1 MEKSPRQL
9 LKTVFGYDEFRPL
22 QEDIIERTLAGSDSF
37 VLMPTGGGKS
47 MCFQIPALCFD
58 GITIVV
64 SPLISLMKDQV
75 QALQSNGIKAD
86 FFNSSITPQEENS
99 VISRAEKGEIQ
110 LLYLSPEKL
119 ISVSNTW
126 LQNLN
131 IKLVAIDEAHCVSMW
146 GHDFRPEYTQI
157 KSFRNSLPDVPFMA
171 LTATADKSART
182 DIETQLGLKDSKLF
196 ISSFDRKNLAIEVRG
211 QIPKKKKLREIGQFV
226 QRKKNE
232 SGIIYCLSRK
242 NTEEVAEY
250 LKTDGH
256 SVAFYHA
263 GMDAEERERVQT
275 EFINDDTKIIV
286 ATIAFGM
293 GIDKSN
299 VRWVI
304 HYNLPKNLEG
314 YYQEIGRA
322 GRDGLPS
329 ETRLYFTMRD
339 FVLYSQFAD
348 DGANSAMQKDKLNR
362 MLQFAEAKSC
372 RRKILLSYFGEHLP
386 EDCGNCDVCRNP
398 PKDFDGTLLAQKAL
412 SGIARM
418 KEKEGITMLI
428 NVLRGSNNAE
438 VHAAGYFRLKTYGV
452 GKDIGFN
459 DWRDYII
466 QLANQGLIEIMYS
479 ERSALKISP
488 VGWKVLRGE
497 LPVKLTFP
505 TIAEEQNRKKPKAAI
520 MAEDGEVDTD
530 LFAELKKLRYSIS
543 REENMPAYIIFSD
556 KSLKAMA
563 SDLPVTE
570 NAFLAISGVGMN
582 KMEKYG
588 EEFMEVIKKF
598 KSVTKPKKVPTTYE
612 TLVLYK
618 AGLDPKEIAEKRELQ
633 ITTIYSHLAKLYT
646 EGKEV
651 NLEKLVAKEVVD
663 KVRMAFHELNR
674 ETELKPI
681 FEKLGEAVSYG
692 EIRMSLAI
700 VNRDVHPLSDFER
713 DGRNQFSQD
722 GAADE
727 R

>member
-1 MEKSPRQL
+1 MEKNPQTL
-9 LKTVFGYDEFRPL
+9 LKNVFGYDEFRPL
-22 QEDIIERTLAGSDSF
+22 QQEIIERTLAGNDSF

-86 FFNSSITPQEENS
+86 FFNSSISPQAEND
-99 VISRAEKGEIQ
+99 VIARAMKGEIQ

-119 ISVSNTW
+119 ISVSNRW
-126 LQNLN
+126 LKNLN

-146 GHDFRPEYTQI
+146 GHDFRPEYTQL
-157 KSFRNSLPDVPFMA
+157 KVFRNSLPEVPFMA
-171 LTATADKSART
+171 LTATADKSARA
-182 DIETQLGLKDSKLF
+182 DIEEQLGLKDSKLF
-196 ISSFDRKNLAIEVRG
+196 ISSFDRKNLSIEVRG
-211 QIPKKKKLREIGQFV
+211 QVPKKTKLQEIGRFV
-226 QRKKNE
+226 ERKKNE

-242 NTEEVAEY
+242 NTEEVADY
-250 LKTDGH
+250 LKEDGH
-256 SVAFYHA
+256 SVVFYHA

-275 EFINDDTKIIV
+275 DFINDDTKIIV

-329 ETRLYFTMRD
+329 ETRLYYNMRD

-348 DGANSAMQKDKLNR
+348 DGANSTMQKDKLNR

-372 RRKILLSYFGEHLP
+372 RRKILLSYFGEHLNK
-386 EDCGNCDVCRNP
+386 DCGNCDVCDNP

-438 VHAAGYFRLKTYGV
+438 VNAAGYFQLKTYGV
-452 GKDIGFN
+452 GKDVSFF

-479 ERSALKISP
+479 ESSALKISP
-488 VGWKVLRGE
+488 IGWKVLKGE
-497 LPVKLTFP
+497 QSIKLTLP
-505 TIAEEQNRKKPKAAI
+505 ITAEEKKRKTPKVMK
-520 MAEDGEVDTD
+520 MADEGEVDTD

-543 REENMPAYIIFSD
+543 REEKVPAYIIFND

-570 NAFLAISGVGMN
+570 NQFLAISGVGMN
-582 KMEKYG
+582 KMEQYG
-588 EEFMEVIKKF
+588 EEFMAVIRKF
-598 KSVTKPKKVPTTYE
+598 KTVAKPKTVPTTLE
-612 TLVLYK
+612 TFALYK
-618 AGLDPKEIAEKRELQ
+618 DGLTPKEIAAKRDLQ
-633 ITTIYSHLAKLYT
+633 ITTIYSHLSQLYT

-651 NLEKLVAKEVVD
+651 ELEKLVEKEAVD
-663 KVRMAFHELNR
+663 KVRVAFNALDR
-674 ETELKPI
+674 EIALKPI
-681 FEKLGEAVSYG
+681 FEKLNEAVSYG
-692 EIRMSLAI
+692 EIRMSLTLI
-700 VNRDVHPLSDFER
+700 LKNE
-713 DGRNQFSQD
+713 
-722 GAADE
+722 
-727 R
+727 

>member
-1 MEKSPRQL
+1 METNPQTL
-9 LKTVFGYDEFRPL
+9 LKNVFGYDEFRPL
-22 QEDIIERTLAGSDSF
+22 QQEIIDRTLAGKDSF

-75 QALQSNGIKAD
+75 QSLQSNGIKAD
-86 FFNSSITPQEENS
+86 FFNSSISPQEESS
-99 VISRAEKGEIQ
+99 VIDRATKGKIK

-119 ISVSNTW
+119 ISVSNSW
-126 LQNLN
+126 LKDLN

-146 GHDFRPEYTQI
+146 GHDFRPEYTQL
-157 KSFRNSLPDVPFMA
+157 KVFRNSLPNVPFMA

-182 DIETQLGLKDSKLF
+182 DIEEQLGLKESKLF
-196 ISSFDRKNLAIEVRG
+196 ISSFDRKNLSIEVRG
-211 QIPKKKKLREIGQFV
+211 QVPKKKKLQEIGLFL

-242 NTEEVAEY
+242 NTEEVADH
-250 LKTDGH
+250 LKAEGH

-263 GMDAEERERVQT
+263 GMGAEERERVQT
-275 EFINDDTKIIV
+275 EFIHDDTKIIV

-329 ETRLYFTMRD
+329 ETWLYYNMRD
-339 FVLYSQFAD
+339 FVLYSQFAN
-348 DGANSAMQKDKLNR
+348 DGANPTMQKDKLNR

-372 RRKILLSYFGEHLP
+372 RRKILLSYFGEHLTS
-386 EDCGNCDVCRNP
+386 DCGNCDVCENP

-418 KEKEGITMLI
+418 QEKEGITMLI

-438 VHAAGYFRLKTYGV
+438 VQAAGYFQLKTYGV
-452 GKDIGFN
+452 GSDVSFFN
-459 DWRDYII
+459 WRDYII
-466 QLANQGLIEIMYS
+466 QLANQGLIEIMYG
-479 ERSALKISP
+479 EGSALKISP
-488 VGWKVLRGE
+488 IGWKVLKGE
-497 LPVKLTFP
+497 QTIKLTLP
-505 TIAEEQNRKKPKAAI
+505 ISAEEKKMKKPKVVNIAYE
-520 MAEDGEVDTD
+520 AEVNTD
-530 LFAELKKLRYSIS
+530 LFNELKKLRYSIAK
-543 REENMPAYIIFSD
+543 EKKLPAYIVFND

-570 NAFLAISGVGMN
+570 TEFLSISGVGTN
-582 KMEKYG
+582 KMEQYG
-588 EEFMEVIKKF
+588 TKFMGVIRKF
-598 KSVTKPKKVPTTYE
+598 KS
-612 TLVLYK
+612 
-618 AGLDPKEIAEKRELQ
+618 AG
-633 ITTIYSHLAKLYT
+633 
-646 EGKEV
+646 
-651 NLEKLVAKEVVD
+651 
-663 KVRMAFHELNR
+663 
-674 ETELKPI
+674 
-681 FEKLGEAVSYG
+681 
-692 EIRMSLAI
+692 
-700 VNRDVHPLSDFER
+700 
-713 DGRNQFSQD
+713 
-722 GAADE
+722 
-727 R
+727 

>member
-1 MEKSPRQL
+1 MLTTQENPQTL
-9 LKTVFGYDEFRPL
+9 LKNVFGYDEFRPL
-22 QEDIIERTLAGSDSF
+22 QQEIIDRTIAGKDSF

-86 FFNSSITPQEENS
+86 FFNSSISAQEEND
-99 VISRAEKGEIQ
+99 VIDRAAKGEIQ

-119 ISVSNTW
+119 ISVRNTW

-131 IKLVAIDEAHCVSMW
+131 IKFVAIDEAHCVSMW
-146 GHDFRPEYTQI
+146 GHDFRPEYTQL
-157 KSFRNSLPDVPFMA
+157 KAFRDSLPDVPFMA
-171 LTATADKSART
+171 LTATADKSARS
-182 DIETQLGLKDSKLF
+182 DIEEQLGLRDSKLF
-196 ISSFDRKNLAIEVRG
+196 ISSFDRKNLSIEVRG
-211 QIPKKKKLREIGQFV
+211 QVQKKKKLQEITRFV
-226 QRKKNE
+226 ERKKNE

-242 NTEEVAEY
+242 NTEEVADY
-250 LKTDGH
+250 LKADGH

-263 GMDAEERERVQT
+263 GMNPEERERVQT
-275 EFINDDTKIIV
+275 AFIHDDTKIIV

-329 ETRLYFTMRD
+329 ETRLYYNMRD

-348 DGANSAMQKDKLNR
+348 DGANTKMQKEKLSR

-372 RRKILLSYFGEHLP
+372 RRKILLSYFGEHLS
-386 EDCGNCDVCRNP
+386 EDCGNCDVCENP

-418 KEKEGITMLI
+418 NESEGITMLI
-428 NVLRGSNNAE
+428 NVLRGSNNSE
-438 VHAAGYFRLKTYGV
+438 VHAEGYYQLKTYGV
-452 GKDIGFN
+452 GKDISFF

-479 ERSALKISP
+479 ESSALKITP
-488 VGWKVLRGE
+488 IGWKVLKGE
-497 LPVKLTFP
+497 RSIKLTLPVNP
-505 TIAEEQNRKKPKAAI
+505 EEKKKTPKATVIVHEEAVNP
-520 MAEDGEVDTD
+520 E
-530 LFAELKKLRYSIS
+530 LFAELKQLRSSIAQ
-543 REENMPAYIIFSD
+543 EENMPAYIIFND
-556 KSLKAMA
+556 KSLKGMA
-563 SDLPVTE
+563 SELPVTE
-570 NAFLAISGVGMN
+570 NQFLAISGVGMS

-588 EEFMEVIKKF
+588 EEFMSVIRKYKA
-598 KSVTKPKKVPTTYE
+598 TPKPKKAPTTDETFALYE
-612 TLVLYK
+612 E
-618 AGLDPKEIAEKRELQ
+618 GLSPKEIADKRELQ
-633 ITTIYSHLAKLYT
+633 ITTIYSHLSQLYT

-651 NLEKLVAKEVVD
+651 ELEKLVAKEVVD
-663 KVRMAFHELNR
+663 KVRIAFNELGR
-674 ETELKPI
+674 AVVLKPI
-681 FEKLGEAVSYG
+681 YEQLNETVSYG
-692 EIRMSLAI
+692 EIRMGLTLI
-700 VNRDVHPLSDFER
+700 LKNE
-713 DGRNQFSQD
+713 
-722 GAADE
+722 
-727 R
+727 

>member
-1 MEKSPRQL
+1 MEKHPQTL
-9 LKTVFGYDEFRPL
+9 LKNVFGYDEFRPL
-22 QEDIIERTLAGSDSF
+22 QQEIIDRTLVGKDSF

-75 QALQSNGIKAD
+75 QALESNGIKAD
-86 FFNSSITPQEENS
+86 FFNSSISPQAEND
-99 VISRAEKGEIQ
+99 VISRATKGEIQ

-126 LQNLN
+126 LKKLN

-146 GHDFRPEYTQI
+146 GHDFRPEYTQL
-157 KSFRNSLPDVPFMA
+157 KVFRNSLPEVPFMA

-182 DIETQLGLKDSKLF
+182 DIEEQLGLKDSKLF
-196 ISSFDRKNLAIEVRG
+196 ISSFDRKNLSIEVRG
-211 QIPKKKKLREIGQFV
+211 QVPKQKKLQEIEQFV
-226 QRKKNE
+226 ERKKNE

-242 NTEEVAEY
+242 NTEEVANY
-250 LKTDGH
+250 LKEDGH

-263 GMDAEERERVQT
+263 GMNPEERERVQT
-275 EFINDDTKIIV
+275 KFINDDTKIIV

-329 ETRLYFTMRD
+329 ETRLYYNMKD

-348 DGANSAMQKDKLNR
+348 NGANSTMQKEKLSR

-372 RRKILLSYFGEHLP
+372 RRKILLSYFGEHLTNA
-386 EDCGNCDVCRNP
+386 CGNCDVCDNP

-438 VHAAGYFRLKTYGV
+438 VYAGGYFQLKTYGV
-452 GKDIGFN
+452 GSDVSFF

-479 ERSALKISP
+479 EGSALKISP
-488 VGWKVLRGE
+488 IGWKVLRGE
-497 LPVKLTFP
+497 QSIKLTLP
-505 TIAEEQNRKKPKAAI
+505 IIAKEKKRREPKFI
-520 MAEDGEVDTD
+520 KRTDEGEVNME
-530 LFAELKKLRYSIS
+530 LFTELKKLRYSIS
-543 REENMPAYIIFSD
+543 REENVPAYIIFND

-563 SDLPVTE
+563 SDLPITE
-570 NAFLAISGVGMN
+570 NQFLAISGVGMN
-582 KMEKYG
+582 KMKKYG
-588 EEFMEVIKKF
+588 EKFMKVIRKF
-598 KSVTKPKKVPTTYE
+598 
-612 TLVLYK
+612 
-618 AGLDPKEIAEKRELQ
+618 
-633 ITTIYSHLAKLYT
+633 
-646 EGKEV
+646 
-651 NLEKLVAKEVVD
+651 
-663 KVRMAFHELNR
+663 
-674 ETELKPI
+674 
-681 FEKLGEAVSYG
+681 
-692 EIRMSLAI
+692 
-700 VNRDVHPLSDFER
+700 
-713 DGRNQFSQD
+713 
-722 GAADE
+722 
-727 R
+727 

>member
-1 MEKSPRQL
+1 MEKHPQTL
-9 LKTVFGYDEFRPL
+9 LKNVFGYDKFRPL
-22 QEDIIERTLAGSDSF
+22 QQEIIDRTLVGKDSF

-75 QALQSNGIKAD
+75 QALESNGIKAD
-86 FFNSSITPQEENS
+86 FFNSSISPQAEND
-99 VISRAEKGEIQ
+99 VISRATKGEIQ

-126 LQNLN
+126 LKKLN

-146 GHDFRPEYTQI
+146 GHDFRPEYTQL
-157 KSFRNSLPDVPFMA
+157 KVFRNSLPEVPFMA

-182 DIETQLGLKDSKLF
+182 DIEEQLGLKDSKLF
-196 ISSFDRKNLAIEVRG
+196 ISSFDRKNLSIEVRG
-211 QIPKKKKLREIGQFV
+211 QVPKQKKLQEIEQFV
-226 QRKKNE
+226 ERKKNE

-242 NTEEVAEY
+242 NTEEVANY
-250 LKTDGH
+250 LKEDGH

-263 GMDAEERERVQT
+263 GMNPEEREQVQT
-275 EFINDDTKIIV
+275 KFINDDTKIIV

-329 ETRLYFTMRD
+329 ETRLYYNMKD

-348 DGANSAMQKDKLNR
+348 NGANSTMQKEKLSR

-372 RRKILLSYFGEHLP
+372 RRKILLSYFGEHLTNA
-386 EDCGNCDVCRNP
+386 CGNCDVCDNP

-438 VHAAGYFRLKTYGV
+438 VYAGGYFQLKTYGV
-452 GKDIGFN
+452 GSDVSFF

-479 ERSALKISP
+479 EGSALKISP
-488 VGWKVLRGE
+488 IGWKVLRGE
-497 LPVKLTFP
+497 QSIKLTLP
-505 TIAEEQNRKKPKAAI
+505 IIAKEKKRRKPKF
-520 MAEDGEVDTD
+520 MKMTDEGEVNME
-530 LFAELKKLRYSIS
+530 LFTELKKLRYSIS
-543 REENMPAYIIFSD
+543 REENVPAYIIFND

-563 SDLPVTE
+563 SDLPITE
-570 NAFLAISGVGMN
+570 NQFLAISGVGMN
-582 KMEKYG
+582 KMKKYG
-588 EEFMEVIKKF
+588 EKFMKVIRKF
-598 KSVTKPKKVPTTYE
+598 
-612 TLVLYK
+612 
-618 AGLDPKEIAEKRELQ
+618 
-633 ITTIYSHLAKLYT
+633 
-646 EGKEV
+646 
-651 NLEKLVAKEVVD
+651 
-663 KVRMAFHELNR
+663 
-674 ETELKPI
+674 
-681 FEKLGEAVSYG
+681 
-692 EIRMSLAI
+692 
-700 VNRDVHPLSDFER
+700 
-713 DGRNQFSQD
+713 
-722 GAADE
+722 
-727 R
+727 

>member
-1 MEKSPRQL
+1 MEKTPQTL
-9 LKTVFGYDEFRPL
+9 LKDVFGYDEFRPL
-22 QEDIIERTLAGSDSF
+22 QQEIIDRTLAGKDSF

-47 MCFQIPALCFD
+47 MCFQIPALCFN

-75 QALQSNGIKAD
+75 QALQANGIQAD
-86 FFNSSITPQEENS
+86 FFNSSISPQAEND
-99 VISRAEKGEIQ
+99 VITRAKNGQIK

-126 LQNLN
+126 LRDLN

-146 GHDFRPEYTQI
+146 GHDFRPEYTQL
-157 KSFRNSLPDVPFMA
+157 KAFRNSLPEVPFMA
-171 LTATADKSART
+171 LTATADKSARA
-182 DIETQLGLKDSKLF
+182 DIEMQLGLKDSKLF
-196 ISSFDRKNLAIEVRG
+196 ISSFDRKNLSIEVRG
-211 QIPKKKKLREIGQFV
+211 QVPKNKKLQEIAQFV
-226 QRKKNE
+226 KRKKNE

-242 NTEEVAEY
+242 NTEEVADY
-250 LKTDGH
+250 LKADGH

-263 GMDAEERERVQT
+263 GMNPEERERVQT
-275 EFINDDTKIIV
+275 AFIHDDTKIIV

-329 ETRLYFTMRD
+329 ETRLYYNMSD

-348 DGANSAMQKDKLNR
+348 DGANSAMQKDKLSR

-372 RRKILLSYFGEHLP
+372 RRKILLSYFGEHLTK
-386 EDCGNCDVCRNP
+386 DCGNCDVCANP

-438 VHAAGYFRLKTYGV
+438 VHAGGYSQLKTYGV
-452 GKDIGFN
+452 GKDVSFI

-479 ERSALKISP
+479 EGSALKISP
-488 VGWKVLRGE
+488 IGWKVLKGE
-497 LPVKLTFP
+497 QRIKLTLPVVP
-505 TIAEEQNRKKPKAAI
+505 EEKNKMRPNAMK
-520 MAEDGEVDTD
+520 MADEEDVNTD
-530 LFAELKKLRYSIS
+530 LFTALKQLRYSIS
-543 REENMPAYIIFSD
+543 QEENFPAYLIFSD
-556 KSLKAMA
+556 KSLKGMA
-563 SDLPVTE
+563 VDMPVTE
-570 NAFLAISGVGMN
+570 NQFLAISGVGMN

-588 EEFMEVIKKF
+588 EEFMRVIRKF
-598 KSVTKPKKVPTTYE
+598 SSSPKPKKTPTTLE
-612 TLVLYK
+612 TFVLYK
-618 AGLDPKEIAEKRELQ
+618 EGLNPAEIAAKRDLQ
-633 ITTIYSHLAKLYT
+633 ITTVYSHLSQLYT
-646 EGKEV
+646 EGKGVE
-651 NLEKLVAKEVVD
+651 LEKLVEKAVVD
-663 KVRMAFHELNR
+663 KVRVAFNELDR
-674 ETELKPI
+674 EIALKPI
-681 FEKLGEAVSYG
+681 FEKLNEEVSYG
-692 EIRMSLAI
+692 EIRMSLTLI
-700 VNRDVHPLSDFER
+700 LKNE
-713 DGRNQFSQD
+713 
-722 GAADE
+722 
-727 R
+727 

>member
-1 MEKSPRQL
+1 MEKHPQTL
-9 LKTVFGYDEFRPL
+9 LKNVFGYDKFRPL
-22 QEDIIERTLAGSDSF
+22 QQEIIDRTLVGKDSF

-75 QALQSNGIKAD
+75 QALESNGIKAD
-86 FFNSSITPQEENS
+86 FFNSSISPQAEND
-99 VISRAEKGEIQ
+99 VISRATKGEIQ

-126 LQNLN
+126 LKKLN

-146 GHDFRPEYTQI
+146 GHDFRPEYTQL
-157 KSFRNSLPDVPFMA
+157 KVFRNSLPEVPFMA

-182 DIETQLGLKDSKLF
+182 DIEEQLGLKDSKLF
-196 ISSFDRKNLAIEVRG
+196 ISSFDRKNLSIEVRG
-211 QIPKKKKLREIGQFV
+211 QVPKQKKLQEIEQFV
-226 QRKKNE
+226 ERKKNE

-242 NTEEVAEY
+242 NTEEVANY
-250 LKTDGH
+250 LKEDGH

-263 GMDAEERERVQT
+263 GMNPEEREQVQT
-275 EFINDDTKIIV
+275 KFINDDTKIIV

-329 ETRLYFTMRD
+329 ETRLYYNMKD

-348 DGANSAMQKDKLNR
+348 NGANSTMQKEKLSR

-372 RRKILLSYFGEHLP
+372 RRKILLSYFGEHLTNA
-386 EDCGNCDVCRNP
+386 CGNCDVCDNP

-438 VHAAGYFRLKTYGV
+438 VYAGGYFQLKTYGV
-452 GKDIGFN
+452 GSDVSFF

-479 ERSALKISP
+479 EGSALKISP
-488 VGWKVLRGE
+488 IGWKVLRGE
-497 LPVKLTFP
+497 QSIKLTLP
-505 TIAEEQNRKKPKAAI
+505 IIANEKKRREPKF
-520 MAEDGEVDTD
+520 MKMTDEGEVNME
-530 LFAELKKLRYSIS
+530 LFTELKKLRYSIS
-543 REENMPAYIIFSD
+543 REENVPAYIIFND

-563 SDLPVTE
+563 SDLPITE
-570 NAFLAISGVGMN
+570 NQFLAISGVGMN
-582 KMEKYG
+582 KMKKYG
-588 EEFMEVIKKF
+588 EKFMKVIRKF
-598 KSVTKPKKVPTTYE
+598 
-612 TLVLYK
+612 
-618 AGLDPKEIAEKRELQ
+618 
-633 ITTIYSHLAKLYT
+633 
-646 EGKEV
+646 
-651 NLEKLVAKEVVD
+651 
-663 KVRMAFHELNR
+663 
-674 ETELKPI
+674 
-681 FEKLGEAVSYG
+681 
-692 EIRMSLAI
+692 
-700 VNRDVHPLSDFER
+700 
-713 DGRNQFSQD
+713 
-722 GAADE
+722 
-727 R
+727 

>member
-1 MEKSPRQL
+1 MEKNPQTL
-9 LKTVFGYDEFRPL
+9 LKNVFGYDEFRPL
-22 QEDIIERTLAGSDSF
+22 QQEIIDRTLAGNDSF

-75 QALQSNGIKAD
+75 QALKSNGIKAD
-86 FFNSSITPQEENS
+86 FFNSSISPQEEND
-99 VISRAEKGEIQ
+99 VISRATKGEIQ

-119 ISVSNTW
+119 ISVSNMW
-126 LQNLN
+126 LKNLN

-146 GHDFRPEYTQI
+146 GHDFRPEYTQL
-157 KSFRNSLPDVPFMA
+157 KVFRNSLPRIPFMA
-171 LTATADKSART
+171 LTATADKSARA
-182 DIETQLGLKDSKLF
+182 DIEEQLGLKDSKLF
-196 ISSFDRKNLAIEVRG
+196 ISSFDRKNLSIEVRG
-211 QIPKKKKLREIGQFV
+211 QVPKKTKLQEIERFV
-226 QRKKNE
+226 ERKKNE

-242 NTEEVAEY
+242 NTEEVADY
-250 LKTDGH
+250 LKDDGH

-275 EFINDDTKIIV
+275 DFINDDTKIIV

-329 ETRLYFTMRD
+329 ETRLYYNMRD

-348 DGANSAMQKDKLNR
+348 DGANSTMQKDKLSR

-372 RRKILLSYFGEHLP
+372 RRKILLSYFGEHLTK
-386 EDCGNCDVCRNP
+386 DCGNCDVCNNP

-438 VHAAGYFRLKTYGV
+438 VNAGGYFQLKTYGV
-452 GKDIGFN
+452 GKDVSFF

-479 ERSALKISP
+479 ESSALKISP
-488 VGWKVLRGE
+488 IGWKVLKGE
-497 LPVKLTFP
+497 QSIKLTLP
-505 TIAEEQNRKKPKAAI
+505 ITAEEKKQKTPKVMK
-520 MAEDGEVDTD
+520 MADEGEVNTD

-543 REENMPAYIIFSD
+543 REENVPAYIIFND

-570 NAFLAISGVGMN
+570 NQFLAISGVGMN
-582 KMEKYG
+582 KMDQYG
-588 EEFMEVIKKF
+588 EEFMEVIRKF
-598 KSVTKPKKVPTTYE
+598 KTVAKPKKVPTTLE
-612 TLVLYK
+612 TFALYK
-618 AGLDPKEIAEKRELQ
+618 EGLTPKEIAAKRDLQ
-633 ITTIYSHLAKLYT
+633 ITTIYSHLSQLYT

-651 NLEKLVAKEVVD
+651 ELEKLVEKEAVD
-663 KVRMAFHELNR
+663 KVRVAFNGLDR
-674 ETELKPI
+674 EIALKPI
-681 FEKLGEAVSYG
+681 FEKLNEAVSYG
-692 EIRMSLAI
+692 EIRMSLTLI
-700 VNRDVHPLSDFER
+700 LKNE
-713 DGRNQFSQD
+713 
-722 GAADE
+722 
-727 R
+727 

>member
-1 MEKSPRQL
+1 MEKHPQTL
-9 LKTVFGYDEFRPL
+9 LKNVFGYDEFRPL
-22 QEDIIERTLAGSDSF
+22 QQEIIDRTLVGKDSF

-75 QALQSNGIKAD
+75 QALESNGIKAD
-86 FFNSSITPQEENS
+86 FFNSSISPQAEND
-99 VISRAEKGEIQ
+99 VISRATKGEIQ

-126 LQNLN
+126 LKKLN

-146 GHDFRPEYTQI
+146 GHDFRPEYTQL
-157 KSFRNSLPDVPFMA
+157 KVFRNSLPEVPFMA

-182 DIETQLGLKDSKLF
+182 DIEEQLGLKDSKLF
-196 ISSFDRKNLAIEVRG
+196 ISSFDRKNLSIEVRG
-211 QIPKKKKLREIGQFV
+211 QVPKQKKLQEIEQFV
-226 QRKKNE
+226 ERKKNE

-242 NTEEVAEY
+242 NTEEVANY
-250 LKTDGH
+250 LKEDGH

-263 GMDAEERERVQT
+263 GMNPEERERVQT
-275 EFINDDTKIIV
+275 KFINDDTKIIV

-329 ETRLYFTMRD
+329 ETRLYYNMKD

-348 DGANSAMQKDKLNR
+348 NGANSTMQKEKLSR

-372 RRKILLSYFGEHLP
+372 RRKILLSYFGEHLTNA
-386 EDCGNCDVCRNP
+386 CGNCDVCDNP

-438 VHAAGYFRLKTYGV
+438 VYAGGYFQLKTYGV
-452 GKDIGFN
+452 GSDVSFF

-479 ERSALKISP
+479 EGSALKISP
-488 VGWKVLRGE
+488 IGWKVLRGE
-497 LPVKLTFP
+497 QSIKLTLP
-505 TIAEEQNRKKPKAAI
+505 IIAKEKNTRKPKFI
-520 MAEDGEVDTD
+520 KMTDEGEVNVE
-530 LFAELKKLRYSIS
+530 LFTELKKLRYSIS
-543 REENMPAYIIFSD
+543 REENVPAYIIFND

-570 NAFLAISGVGMN
+570 NQFLAISGVGMN
-582 KMEKYG
+582 KMKQYG
-588 EEFMEVIKKF
+588 EKFMKVIRKF
-598 KSVTKPKKVPTTYE
+598 
-612 TLVLYK
+612 
-618 AGLDPKEIAEKRELQ
+618 
-633 ITTIYSHLAKLYT
+633 
-646 EGKEV
+646 
-651 NLEKLVAKEVVD
+651 
-663 KVRMAFHELNR
+663 
-674 ETELKPI
+674 
-681 FEKLGEAVSYG
+681 
-692 EIRMSLAI
+692 
-700 VNRDVHPLSDFER
+700 
-713 DGRNQFSQD
+713 
-722 GAADE
+722 
-727 R
+727 

>member
-1 MEKSPRQL
+1 MEKNPQTL
-9 LKTVFGYDEFRPL
+9 LKNVFGYDEFRPL
-22 QEDIIERTLAGSDSF
+22 QQEIIDRTLAGNDSF

-75 QALQSNGIKAD
+75 QALKSNGIKAD
-86 FFNSSITPQEENS
+86 FFNSSISPQEEND
-99 VISRAEKGEIQ
+99 VISRATKGEIQ

-119 ISVSNTW
+119 ISVSNMW
-126 LQNLN
+126 LKNLN

-146 GHDFRPEYTQI
+146 GHDFRPEYTQL
-157 KSFRNSLPDVPFMA
+157 KVFRNSLPRIPFMA
-171 LTATADKSART
+171 LTATADKSARA
-182 DIETQLGLKDSKLF
+182 DIEEQLGLKDSKLF
-196 ISSFDRKNLAIEVRG
+196 ISSFDRKNLSIEVRG
-211 QIPKKKKLREIGQFV
+211 QVPKKTKLQEIERFV
-226 QRKKNE
+226 ERKKNE

-242 NTEEVAEY
+242 NTEEVADY
-250 LKTDGH
+250 LKDDGH

-275 EFINDDTKIIV
+275 DFINDDTKIIV

-329 ETRLYFTMRD
+329 ETRLYYNMRD

-348 DGANSAMQKDKLNR
+348 DGANSTMQKDKLSR

-372 RRKILLSYFGEHLP
+372 RRKILLSYFGEHLTK
-386 EDCGNCDVCRNP
+386 DCGNCDVCNNP

-438 VHAAGYFRLKTYGV
+438 VNAGGYFQLKTYGV
-452 GKDIGFN
+452 GKDVSFF

-479 ERSALKISP
+479 ESSALKISP
-488 VGWKVLRGE
+488 IGWKVLKGE
-497 LPVKLTFP
+497 QSIKLTLP
-505 TIAEEQNRKKPKAAI
+505 ITAEEKKQKTPKVMK
-520 MAEDGEVDTD
+520 MADEGEVNTD

-543 REENMPAYIIFSD
+543 REENVPAYIIFND

-570 NAFLAISGVGMN
+570 NQFLAISGVGMN
-582 KMEKYG
+582 KMDQYG
-588 EEFMEVIKKF
+588 EEFMEVIRKF
-598 KSVTKPKKVPTTYE
+598 KTVAKPKKVPTTLE
-612 TLVLYK
+612 TFALYK
-618 AGLDPKEIAEKRELQ
+618 EGLTPKEIAAKRDLQ
-633 ITTIYSHLAKLYT
+633 ITTIYSHLSQLYT

-651 NLEKLVAKEVVD
+651 ELEKLVEKEAVD
-663 KVRMAFHELNR
+663 KVRVAFNALDR
-674 ETELKPI
+674 EIALKPI
-681 FEKLGEAVSYG
+681 FEKLNEAVSYG
-692 EIRMSLAI
+692 EIRMSLTLI
-700 VNRDVHPLSDFER
+700 LKNE
-713 DGRNQFSQD
+713 
-722 GAADE
+722 
-727 R
+727 